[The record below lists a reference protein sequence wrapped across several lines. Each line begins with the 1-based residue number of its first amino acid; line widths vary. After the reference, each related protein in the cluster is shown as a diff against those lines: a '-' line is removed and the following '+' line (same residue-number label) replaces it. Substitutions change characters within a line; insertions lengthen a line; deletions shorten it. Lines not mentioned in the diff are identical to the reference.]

1 MTKHLT
7 SRRPTCRLFSRILQ
21 AVAAVLL
28 ACALPAGLVA
38 ADAIRKDYS
47 IPAGAA
53 DTALK
58 QFSAQSGE
66 QLLFSAGAVAGVTT
80 HAVAGNLTA
89 REALDRLVAGTELA
103 VQQDERTGALAV
115 ARKGA
120 TVEAA
125 PAATPAAPATGD
137 EGPVVLDKF
146 TVTGTN
152 IRRLDQE
159 KVLPVTVLDRDAM
172 DARDASQASDLLTA
186 LPQVTGLP
194 GNETATL
201 GATARGDNAAVSLR
215 GIPSSNTLILLN
227 GRRLVPHPISQGE
240 AGVPTLSTNVNQLPN
255 RGLERVEVL
264 RDGASSIYGT
274 DAVAGVVNYITRP
287 GYTGTELT
295 LRYGITELGDGQE
308 MRATLTHGFSFA
320 GGKGHAMVV
329 ADLFDREPMFAR
341 DRHFSAEAD
350 NSYRAPAPWNVST
363 NTTFNLRSAT
373 TEYGNYSTGTVNGTT
388 GVFTAA
394 RPTGVP
400 AALVATSGTFF
411 LVPTATGGVGF
422 QTATPARDGVTHDY
436 YWNNN
441 AYRVIQ
447 PQSTRGNLF
456 ASASYELRPNLTAF
470 GEVMAYSARSVT
482 VREPDGITASTD
494 GDIIVPA
501 SNPWNPFGD
510 RFWSPTGA
518 ANTDGTARLTGTP
531 SAVRITNKRL
541 TDLADR
547 TAIVDSTSW
556 RVVGGVRGK
565 LFDTWNWE
573 AAVLKAQARVTDDEI
588 GPSRKSQIIAAINQ
602 TDPAKAFNPFTRTFA
617 VQGGTLVVTGDYVNP
632 ESVQSTFRSEFIR
645 EGRTGLT
652 SADIRASGELLP
664 IWGGNSIG
672 GAVGGEFRY
681 EIYDDWRPP
690 FAGLNPPGSG
700 LDPTSNDFLGFS
712 PNSDTHGNRHVAAA
726 YAETVV
732 PLVGNKFKLPL
743 VESLEL
749 SASARFESY
758 TDFGDTTKPKFGLNW
773 KPFPWAMVRASYNQ
787 GFHAP
792 NLAQLFTGTLIRTVT
807 GSTDS
812 YRSAV
817 TGLPT
822 DGPSNRRS
830 VASGNPDLQPEKST
844 GKSAGF
850 VIEVPGVKGL
860 SFSVDYWEIRQ
871 SDVIAAS
878 GSITDDRDALIAA
891 TQAALAGGQP
901 IGSVDLGSGTANYQG
916 DGSVV
921 RFAVT
926 QADRDFFAAYNA
938 TRAAADQR
946 AVVGAID
953 ILRTTYFNKAEEF
966 VNGYDFDV
974 TYRFPR
980 MALGNFTVN
989 TTWTYLNDFHA
1000 YNSAGASRTDL
1011 RWSNSTSVG
1020 GAAPKWRGTT
1030 TLSWR
1035 KQQWSANLAAF
1046 YTGNY
1051 ADAGATTTQT
1061 IYDSLSQPSYI
1072 TPYFTN
1078 GATSYRY
1085 VVSDSISYNTSVSYR
1100 FRAKSKWLG
1109 DTTVR
1114 FGVVNLLDKEPPLSS
1129 DSRGYDPSV
1138 YNLMARGRTYSLQ
1151 LTRQF

>member
-7 SRRPTCRLFSRILQ
+7 SRRPLGRFVPSAFRMACAFLF
-21 AVAAVLL
+21 
-28 ACALPAGLVA
+28 ACALGTGLA
-38 ADAIRKDYS
+38 AAESARQDYA
-47 IPAGAA
+47 IPAGPA
-53 DTALK
+53 DVALK

-66 QLLFSAGAVAGVTT
+66 QLLYSTGAVAGVATP
-80 HAVAGNLTA
+80 AVTGRLTA
-89 REALDRLVAGTELA
+89 REALDRLVAGTELT
-103 VQQDERTGALAV
+103 VRQDERTGALAV
-115 ARKGA
+115 ARRNAVADPG
-120 TVEAA
+120 VAA
-125 PAATPAAPATGD
+125 PQPAAGRAE
-137 EGPVVLDKF
+137 EGAVVLDKF
-146 TVTGTN
+146 TVTGSN

-159 KVLPVTVLDRDAM
+159 RVLPVTVLDRDIM
-172 DARDASQASDLLTA
+172 DARDASQPSDLLTA

-215 GIPSSNTLILLN
+215 GIPSSNTLVLLN
-227 GRRLVPHPISQGE
+227 GRRLPPHPISQGE
-240 AGVPTLSTNVNQLPN
+240 AGVPTLSTNINQLPN
-255 RGLERVEVL
+255 RGLDRVEVL

-287 GYTGTELT
+287 AYNGTELA

-308 MRATLTHGFSFA
+308 MRATLTHGFAFA
-320 GGKGHAMVV
+320 GGKGRAMIV
-329 ADLFDREPMFAR
+329 ADLFDRDPMFAR

-373 TEYGNYSTGTVNGTT
+373 TEYGNFSTGTVNATT

-400 AALVATSGTFF
+400 AALVASSGTFF
-411 LVPTATGGVGF
+411 LAPTATGVGF
-422 QTATPARDGVTHDY
+422 YTATPPRDGVTHDY

-447 PQSTRGNLF
+447 PQSTRGNLY
-456 ASASYELRPNLTAF
+456 ASASYELRPELTVF
-470 GEVMAYSARSVT
+470 GEVMGYNARSVT

-494 GDIIVPA
+494 GDIVVPA
-501 SNPWNPFGD
+501 NNPWNPFGE

-518 ANTDGTARLTGTP
+518 PNADGSARLTGTP

-556 RVVGGVRGK
+556 RVLGGVRGK

-573 AAVLKAQARVTDDEI
+573 AAVLKAEARVTDDEV
-588 GPSRKSQIIAAINQ
+588 GPSRKSLIINAINQ

-617 VQGGTLVVTGDYVNP
+617 VQGGTLVVAGNYVNP

-652 SADIRASGELLP
+652 SADFRASGDLLP
-664 IWGGNSIG
+664 LWGGNSIG
-672 GAVGGEFRY
+672 GAFGGEYRY
-681 EIYDDWRPP
+681 EIYDDTRPA

-726 YAETVV
+726 YVETVV

-743 VESLEL
+743 VQSLEL

-758 TDFGDTTKPKFGLNW
+758 TDFGETTKPKLGLNW
-773 KPFPWAMVRASYNQ
+773 KPAPWVMVRASYNQ

-807 GSTDS
+807 GSQDT

-830 VASGNPDLQPEKST
+830 VASGNPNLQPEKST

-850 VIEVPGVKGL
+850 VVEVPGIKGL
-860 SFSVDYWEIRQ
+860 SFSFDYWEIRQ
-871 SDVIAAS
+871 KDVIASS
-878 GSITDDRDALIAA
+878 GSIADDTAALIAA
-891 TQAALAGGQP
+891 TQAALAGGTA
-901 IGSVDLGSGTANYQG
+901 IGSIDLGSGTAAYKG

-921 RFAVT
+921 RLAVT
-926 QADRDFFAAYNA
+926 QADRDFFATYNA
-938 TRAAADQR
+938 SRTPANQR

-953 ILRTTYFNKAEEF
+953 ILRTTYFNKSEEF
-966 VNGYDFDV
+966 VNGYDLDV
-974 TYRFPR
+974 TYKFPR
-980 MALGNFTVN
+980 LAIGNFTVN
-989 TTWTYLNDFHA
+989 STWTYLNDFHA

-1011 RWSNSTSVG
+1011 RWSNSANVG

-1035 KQQWSANLAAF
+1035 RQQWSANLAAF

-1051 ADAGATTTQT
+1051 ADAGATTTLST
-1061 IYDSLSQPSYI
+1061 FDSLGNPSYI

-1078 GATSYRY
+1078 GAYSYRY
-1085 VVSDSISYNTSVSYR
+1085 VVSDSLSYNTSVSYR
-1100 FRAKSKWLG
+1100 FRAKNKWIG

-1114 FGVVNLLDKEPPLSS
+1114 VGVVNLLDKEPPLSS